1 MSDNQ
6 VNNLLGV
13 TMDKIKQMVDVNTV
27 IGDPVTTPDGT
38 TVIPV
43 SRVSYGFA
51 SGGSDLPSKAQPSA
65 GLFAGGSGAGI
76 TISPIAFLT
85 IHQGNVR
92 VLQIEPYLSSVDRAL
107 EKVPDVVDKVTALF
121 QKEDRKEE
129 PLPQERVRGPAVW
142 DRSPNAQVR
151 RKYRRAVLRSA
162 KEAPPQ
168 WASPQEIETRAGL
181 EDSQLHRLYEKAR
194 YSQEGCTSQESR
206 SLKR

>member
-51 SGGSDLPSKAQPSA
+51 SGGSDLPSKAQPS
-65 GLFAGGSGAGI
+65 
-76 TISPIAFLT
+76 T

-107 EKVPDVVDKVTALF
+107 EKVPDVVDKVTSLF

-129 PLPQERVRGPAVW
+129 PLPQAPAQPVE
-142 DRSPNAQVR
+142 PV
-151 RKYRRAVLRSA
+151 
-162 KEAPPQ
+162 PQ
-168 WASPQEIETRAGL
+168 
-181 EDSQLHRLYEKAR
+181 DV
-194 YSQEGCTSQESR
+194 
-206 SLKR
+206 

>member
-27 IGDPVTTPDGT
+27 IGTPVTTPDGT

-51 SGGSDLPSKAQPSA
+51 CGGSDLPSKTQPAS

-85 IHQGNVR
+85 ISHGNVR

-107 EKVPDVVDKVTALF
+107 EKVPDVVDKISSLF
-121 QKEDRKEE
+121 QKDEPVEE
-129 PLPQERVRGPAVW
+129 PVQPGDLSGPVEKN
-142 DRSPNAQVR
+142 P
-151 RKYRRAVLRSA
+151 
-162 KEAPPQ
+162 
-168 WASPQEIETRAGL
+168 ET
-181 EDSQLHRLYEKAR
+181 
-194 YSQEGCTSQESR
+194 T
-206 SLKR
+206 

>member
-27 IGDPVTTPDGT
+27 IGDPVTTSDGT

-107 EKVPDVVDKVTALF
+107 EKVPDVVDKVTSLF

-129 PLPQERVRGPAVW
+129 PLPQAPAQPVE
-142 DRSPNAQVR
+142 PV
-151 RKYRRAVLRSA
+151 
-162 KEAPPQ
+162 PQ
-168 WASPQEIETRAGL
+168 
-181 EDSQLHRLYEKAR
+181 DV
-194 YSQEGCTSQESR
+194 
-206 SLKR
+206 

>member
-107 EKVPDVVDKVTALF
+107 EGGAPA
-121 QKEDRKEE
+121 
-129 PLPQERVRGPAVW
+129 PGPCPAGGACPSGCLTHSV
-142 DRSPNAQVR
+142 SPAR
-151 RKYRRAVLRSA
+151 IGFC
-162 KEAPPQ
+162 EA
-168 WASPQEIETRAGL
+168 GDL
-181 EDSQLHRLYEKAR
+181 
-194 YSQEGCTSQESR
+194 C
-206 SLKR
+206 

>member
-27 IGDPVTTPDGT
+27 IGSPVTTPDGT

-51 SGGSDLPSKAQPSA
+51 SGGSDLPSKTQPSS

-85 IHQGNVR
+85 IHEGHVR

-107 EKVPDVVDKVTALF
+107 EKVPDVVDKITSLF
-121 QKEDRKEE
+121 QKEETPAKEE
-129 PLPQERVRGPAVW
+129 TLE
-142 DRSPNAQVR
+142 NAPV
-151 RKYRRAVLRSA
+151 K
-162 KEAPPQ
+162 P
-168 WASPQEIETRAGL
+168 T
-181 EDSQLHRLYEKAR
+181 EDTL
-194 YSQEGCTSQESR
+194 
-206 SLKR
+206 

>member
-1 MSDNQ
+1 MSENQ

-27 IGDPVTTPDGT
+27 IGSPVTTPDGT

-51 SGGSDLPSKAQPSA
+51 SGGSDLPSKTQPAA

-85 IHQGNVR
+85 IHEGHVR

-107 EKVPDVVDKVTALF
+107 EKVPDVVDKLSALF
-121 QKEDRKEE
+121 QEE
-129 PLPQERVRGPAVW
+129 E
-142 DRSPNAQVR
+142 
-151 RKYRRAVLRSA
+151 K
-162 KEAPPQ
+162 
-168 WASPQEIETRAGL
+168 
-181 EDSQLHRLYEKAR
+181 EKAPENAGQPGKA
-194 YSQEGCTSQESR
+194 SSDTP
-206 SLKR
+206 

>member
-65 GLFAGGSGAGI
+65 GLFAGS

-129 PLPQERVRGPAVW
+129 PLPQAPAQPVE
-142 DRSPNAQVR
+142 PV
-151 RKYRRAVLRSA
+151 
-162 KEAPPQ
+162 PQ
-168 WASPQEIETRAGL
+168 
-181 EDSQLHRLYEKAR
+181 DV
-194 YSQEGCTSQESR
+194 
-206 SLKR
+206 

>member
-27 IGDPVTTPDGT
+27 IGSPVTTPDGT

-51 SGGSDLPSKAQPSA
+51 SGGSDLPSKTQPSS

-85 IHQGNVR
+85 IHEGHVR

-107 EKVPDVVDKVTALF
+107 EKVPDVVDKITSLF
-121 QKEDRKEE
+121 QKEETPAKEE
-129 PLPQERVRGPAVW
+129 TLE
-142 DRSPNAQVR
+142 NAPV
-151 RKYRRAVLRSA
+151 K
-162 KEAPPQ
+162 P
-168 WASPQEIETRAGL
+168 T
-181 EDSQLHRLYEKAR
+181 EDAL
-194 YSQEGCTSQESR
+194 
-206 SLKR
+206 